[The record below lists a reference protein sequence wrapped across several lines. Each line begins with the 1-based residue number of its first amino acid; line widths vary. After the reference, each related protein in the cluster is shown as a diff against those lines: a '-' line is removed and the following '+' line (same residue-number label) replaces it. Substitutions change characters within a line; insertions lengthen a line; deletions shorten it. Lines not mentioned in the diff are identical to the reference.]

1 MDSRTQ
7 YSELQFQALGEILE
21 EFRKQYICKETM
33 LPLLLAGGPEQ
44 FSNLQTID
52 SLYQSIQTSL
62 RFQQYR
68 RATWYI
74 IAFVTVCR
82 HTLQSHAIELLQ
94 TQLTAELSLKEL

>member
-1 MDSRTQ
+1 MDIRTQ

-33 LPLLLAGGPEQ
+33 LPLLLTGSPEM
-44 FSNLQTID
+44 FSDLQKID

-82 HTLQSHAIELLQ
+82 RTLQSNAIESLQ
-94 TQLTAELSLKEL
+94 AQLASKLSIEQL